1 MYDQIIFIQY
11 RKIIFLYFCI
21 QIALPDPAVLA
32 GPREQFFSM
41 KYEDWYNF
49 HKDSM
54 DWWKG
59 KRLETMEF
67 PITYEIIFP
76 PIH

>member
-1 MYDQIIFIQY
+1 MTKLYLFSIE
-11 RKIIFLYFCI
+11 KIIFLYFCI

-49 HKDSM
+49 YKDSM
-54 DWWKG
+54 DW
-59 KRLETMEF
+59 
-67 PITYEIIFP
+67 
-76 PIH
+76 

>member
-49 HKDSM
+49 YQDSM
-54 DWWKG
+54 DW
-59 KRLETMEF
+59 
-67 PITYEIIFP
+67 
-76 PIH
+76 